1 MPLIEAIGTKVA
13 RISPERLNISI
24 APARNCESM
33 AVSPP
38 SWLFGKIWISM
49 RPFDSSRILSTALAN
64 CTLTGW
70 ATTTL
75 LAYRQENSAA
85 SLRRVRMAKEAMPA
99 LAAAVLRRNA
109 RRDSAS
115 IGKSPVYCCDQALCS
130 GIRDRHGARIS
141 IFQYLVCRAN
151 ATIEGVA
158 IK

>member
-1 MPLIEAIGTKVA
+1 
-13 RISPERLNISI
+13 
-24 APARNCESM
+24 
-33 AVSPP
+33 
-38 SWLFGKIWISM
+38 M

-109 RRDSAS
+109 RRDRAS
-115 IGKSPVYCCDQALCS
+115 IGKSTVYCCDQALCS

-158 IK
+158 IKPKRPIQATMATCAWQSATTMAIGSKRR